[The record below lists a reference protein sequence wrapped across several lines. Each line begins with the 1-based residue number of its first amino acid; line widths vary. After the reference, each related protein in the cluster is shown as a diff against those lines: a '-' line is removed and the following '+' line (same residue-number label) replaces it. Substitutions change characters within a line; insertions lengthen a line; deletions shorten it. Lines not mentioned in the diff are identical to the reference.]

1 MSDVKK
7 RVVITGAVGA
17 LGSAV
22 AQAFA
27 SSGARLALI
36 DRAADPKELLKTL
49 GGQHSFKGG
58 VDLSDPAQAQ
68 SAVDAAAGAVGKFH
82 NVAHACTAFPAE
94 ALIRASMAAAMV
106 ARSW

>member
-27 SSGARLALI
+27 ASGARLALI
-36 DRAADPKELLKTL
+36 DRAADPKAT
-49 GGQHSFKGG
+49 
-58 VDLSDPAQAQ
+58 
-68 SAVDAAAGAVGKFH
+68 
-82 NVAHACTAFPAE
+82 C
-94 ALIRASMAAAMV
+94 
-106 ARSW
+106 